1 MGTGPT
7 SNLGSRAHGI
17 PGWQQDHGTTT
28 RRADEGSGNLAASPV
43 SAFHCA
49 AGRPAGRLGQ
59 PPACACLAQTDG
71 RPPGPCAALLPAR
84 VMCQACSSTLHAKT
98 AA

>member
-49 AGRPAGRLGQ
+49 AGRPA
-59 PPACACLAQTDG
+59 D
-71 RPPGPCAALLPAR
+71 
-84 VMCQACSSTLHAKT
+84 
-98 AA
+98 